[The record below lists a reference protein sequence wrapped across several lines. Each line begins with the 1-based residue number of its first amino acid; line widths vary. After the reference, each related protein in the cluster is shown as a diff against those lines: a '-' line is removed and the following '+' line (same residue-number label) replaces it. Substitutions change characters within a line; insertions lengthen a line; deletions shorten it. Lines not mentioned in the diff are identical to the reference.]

1 VSLLRRGEWRFW
13 TRKLGSFDP
22 WRKWEVS
29 LGGLPGTNDSNF
41 VKVVVASTPTEGGG
55 HPLGRGA
62 NSPLAQGPTTRRSR
76 DRLPSA
82 PQGHSGGLQ
91 PLGPR
96 PRGLQPL
103 GPRPRRPTQRGWP
116 SGKAGGGHSDARRAR
131 LSPGGCLQ
139 PPGGCL
145 QPPDRLAVQPCWVG
159 ASWPKTA
166 ASSRRLPGRPCR
178 RL

>member
-1 VSLLRRGEWRFW
+1 MITSKMKGVNSMAALAA
-13 TRKLGSFDP
+13 FD
-22 WRKWEVS
+22 RKWRNN
-29 LGGLPGTNDSNF
+29 G
-41 VKVVVASTPTEGGG
+41 KVVASTPTEGGG

-145 QPPDRLAVQPCWVG
+145 QPPDRLA
-159 ASWPKTA
+159 
-166 ASSRRLPGRPCR
+166 RPQQNLGDTKNR
-178 RL
+178 VELE